1 MPEDAPKY
9 APTVTPKRGE
19 QGVDGWQ
26 AHWLQTYHEPRLVW
40 HRNKWHWAV
49 TKPKELQKKTDKD
62 KKLSSGTTD
71 KLIAK
76 QRKWSVV
83 AKIYASFDA
92 QLGDIDPQVTRDEL
106 FRLEA
111 IKLFARYG
119 LKTDPIKQLITG
131 RAMETDDIVRLAH
144 AHDISVPD
152 EMIDLLNEESK
163 FYLTYLPSMAEPTE
177 ADKAAE
183 RIFGTQQVNRG
194 DMLNEMAE
202 SLEYLRT
209 NPNAEDA
216 KLIRRSIKELT
227 VEFAKH
233 SPKEVFT
240 EKDKE
245 LAERLTS
252 GTSRVITSTLSEVSK
267 RYISENEWNRER
279 TKSGAKL
286 ALERFSELHGND
298 TDILEINAKH
308 AYAFAKWME
317 DELDAANKSIKAAI
331 SYVKGMFSWAI
342 TQIEYDITEEP
353 WGGTKTD
360 REIWSYSGGLAAI

>member
-1 MPEDAPKY
+1 MD
-9 APTVTPKRGE
+9 
-19 QGVDGWQ
+19 VDGWQ
-26 AHWLQTYHEPRLVW
+26 SHWLKTYHEPRLVW
-40 HRNKWHWAV
+40 HRKKWHWAV

-71 KLIAK
+71 ELVAK

-92 QLGDIDPQVTRDEL
+92 QLGDIDSQVARDKA

-111 IKLFARYG
+111 VKLFAKYG
-119 LKTDPIKQLITG
+119 EKSQQTQHLIMNSF
-131 RAMETDDIVRLAH
+131 METDDIVRLAH
-144 AHDISVPD
+144 TLNISIPD
-152 EMIDLLNEESK
+152 NMIDLLSEEAK
-163 FYLTYLPSMAEPTE
+163 FYLTHLPSKAEQTE

-183 RIFGTQQVNRG
+183 SIFGKKEINLEQV
-194 DMLNEMAE
+194 LNEMADG
-202 SLEYLRT
+202 LEYLRA

-216 KLIRRSIKELT
+216 NLIRSGVKELT
-227 VEFAKH
+227 IEFAKR

-240 EKDKE
+240 SKDKE
-245 LAERLTS
+245 LAERLKS
-252 GTSRVITSTLSEVSK
+252 GTSNVVSSTLAEVSK
-267 RYISENEWNRER
+267 RYIAENEWNRDR

-286 ALERFSELHGND
+286 ALERFCELHGDN

-317 DELDAANKSIKAAI
+317 DDLDAANKSIKGAL

-342 TQIEYDITEEP
+342 TQVEYNINEEP
-353 WGGTKTD
+353 WGG
-360 REIWSYSGGLAAI
+360 Y